1 MFHITPE
8 EMLQA
13 ASGRAP
19 VFRVARRPYMTHTNN
34 VGQPARPQRS
44 EGLLV
49 RREKCFHD
57 AAAFYLQAVL
67 DEVPVSVL
75 SC

>member
-1 MFHITPE
+1 MELNKDVLQNIVFGVFHITPE
-8 EMLQA
+8 EMVKA

-44 EGLLV
+44 EGLLG
-49 RREKCFHD
+49 ET
-57 AAAFYLQAVL
+57 
-67 DEVPVSVL
+67 
-75 SC
+75 